1 METELKFQVPPQTRA
16 KIQRAIA
23 TPTARSVNLRARYFD
38 TPDWR
43 LASAGLGLR
52 LRLEGNDWVQT
63 LKAQGA
69 NPLQRFEHEVRV
81 EGGGGGGE
89 PQLDI
94 ERHAGT
100 RAAQMLDDAL
110 GDAAHTLQATY
121 RTNVQR
127 TLRIARSG
135 SSVVEVAFDVG
146 ELIAGTRR
154 GPICEVEYELKRGRL
169 AGLLEIAARGV
180 VQHRL
185 WLDVRSKAQRGE
197 RLARGV
203 AAGPVVQAQW
213 PTLTRHMSGDA
224 ALRSMVGMCLAQ
236 VLPNAAEVAPGAGTA
251 EHLHQ
256 LRVGLRRMRCALR
269 VFGDWCTA
277 TDTAWS
283 SALAGLF
290 ARLGAARDADVLAE
304 LVLPE
309 LRRAA
314 APFAELPSGA
324 RDDDPADA
332 LRSVV
337 CNELLLELIGFAH
350 GTAAPQGKRAEAAK
364 SQIVGLARTRI
375 RRMQRQLQRDAAA
388 FTTLDDTLRHRACKR
403 FKRLRYSVEFVA
415 SLFSSSAVKRCL
427 NRVRAAQEI
436 LGRYNDLTVAEQAF
450 RAQLARDPQAWYAV
464 GWLAAQRAQWVPTAA
479 KALSRLAKTPH
490 DWPGRR

>member
-1 METELKFQVPPQTRA
+1 VETELKFQVPPQARA
-16 KIQRAIA
+16 KVQRAIA
-23 TPTARSVNLRARYFD
+23 TRTARSVNLRAHYFD

-52 LRLEGNDWVQT
+52 LRLEGSDWVQT

-81 EGGGGGGE
+81 EGTGGE
-89 PQLDI
+89 PQLDL

-100 RAAQMLDDAL
+100 RAAQMLEDAL
-110 GDAAHTLQATY
+110 GDAAHTLQAAY
-121 RTNVQR
+121 RIDVQR
-127 TLRIARSG
+127 TLRIARRG

-146 ELIAGTRR
+146 ELIAGARR
-154 GPICEVEYELKRGRL
+154 EPICEVEFELKRGPL
-169 AGLLEIAARGV
+169 AGLLEIAARWVAQQG
-180 VQHRL
+180 L

-213 PTLTRHMSGDA
+213 PTLNRHMSDDA

-236 VLPNAAEVAPGAGTA
+236 VLPNAADVAAGVGTA

-269 VFGDWCTA
+269 VFGDWSTA
-277 TDTAWS
+277 TDAAWS
-283 SALAGLF
+283 SALADLF

-304 LVLPE
+304 SVLPE

-324 RDDDPADA
+324 RDDNPADA
-332 LRSVV
+332 LRSVA
-337 CNELLLELIGFAH
+337 CNELLLELIVFAH
-350 GTAAPQGKRAEAAK
+350 GTAAPRGKRGEAAK

-388 FTTLDDTLRHRACKR
+388 FTTLDATLRHRARKR
-403 FKRLRYSVEFVA
+403 LKRLRHSVEFVA

-427 NRVRAAQEI
+427 DRVRPAQEI

-450 RAQLARDPQAWYAV
+450 RAQLERDPRAWYAV

-479 KALSRLAKTPH
+479 KALSRLAKTSH
-490 DWPGRR
+490 AWPARR